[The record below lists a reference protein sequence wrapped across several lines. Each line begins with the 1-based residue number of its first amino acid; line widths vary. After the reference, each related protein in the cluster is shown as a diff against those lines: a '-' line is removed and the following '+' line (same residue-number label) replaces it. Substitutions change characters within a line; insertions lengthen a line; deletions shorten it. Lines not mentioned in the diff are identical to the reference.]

1 MGQLSGHIS
10 LKITRRQKTDS
21 STLMLGIKKAFIVGF
36 CVVLLAGCG
45 SNSTGSGITQG
56 TDTGSFSG
64 AYEGTLEL
72 KVTADAIGT
81 SPKSDNDCVTV
92 EVEITENGTVRLT
105 IDELRLD
112 GIVDDDG
119 NWELEITINGFGSLI
134 NEESKDT
141 LKTAGCPLG
150 KKFAKI
156 EGQVT
161 PPTMSGEV
169 NGKLSCKVF
178 FVTAGTLDVSG
189 TLTAAK

>member
-10 LKITRRQKTDS
+10 LEITRRQKTDS

-45 SNSTGSGITQG
+45 SNSTDSGITQG

-64 AYEGTLEL
+64 TYEGTLEL
-72 KVTADAIGT
+72 RATADAIGT
-81 SPKSDNDCVTV
+81 SRKSENESATV
-92 EVEITENGTVRLT
+92 EIEITENGAVRLT
-105 IDELRLD
+105 IDEFRLD

-119 NWELEITINGFGSLI
+119 NWEIEITINGFSSLI
-134 NEESKDT
+134 DEESKDT

-169 NGKLSCKVF
+169 NGKLSCKVLL
-178 FVTAGTLDVSG
+178 VTVGTLEVSG
-189 TLTAAK
+189 TLTATM

>member
-1 MGQLSGHIS
+1 MKCLFAV
-10 LKITRRQKTDS
+10 T
-21 STLMLGIKKAFIVGF
+21 F
-36 CVVLLAGCG
+36 CSIFLIGCG
-45 SNSTGSGITQG
+45 SSSTDSGVTRG

-64 AYEGTLEL
+64 TYEGILEL
-72 KVTADAIGT
+72 QAIADAIGA
-81 SPKSDNDCVTV
+81 SRKSVNDSATV

-105 IDELRLD
+105 IDESTLD
-112 GIVDDDG
+112 GIIDDDG
-119 NWELEITINGFGSLI
+119 NWEIAFTIDGFGSLI

-169 NGKLSCKVF
+169 NGKVSCKVLL
-178 FVTAGTLDVSG
+178 VTLGTLEVSG
-189 TLTAAK
+189 TLTATM